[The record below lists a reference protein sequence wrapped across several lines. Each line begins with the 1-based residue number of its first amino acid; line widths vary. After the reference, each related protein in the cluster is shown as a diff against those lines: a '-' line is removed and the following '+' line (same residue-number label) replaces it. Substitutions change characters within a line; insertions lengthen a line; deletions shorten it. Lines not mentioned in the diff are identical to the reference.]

1 MKRAIY
7 LFLTLFLISCS
18 KDDKSS
24 ENQTFLQKYDGYGF
38 VYENDTGSET
48 GSEYVFFSDSEYFL
62 KYASVYGG
70 DSECVLVREESV
82 FDSEEGEGYNL
93 SILTNEGDTLLIE
106 IEYAYEDGEVEIDQ
120 LEYSINSQ
128 GDVMT
133 YTLIVDSDTYTDT
146 FYRTSETYSDL
157 CN

>member
-1 MKRAIY
+1 MKKLL
-7 LFLTLFLISCS
+7 LFTTLLLAFACS
-18 KDDKSS
+18 KDDG

-38 VYENDTGSET
+38 VAEYDLD
-48 GSEYVFFSDSEYFL
+48 SEYHFFSDSEYFL
-62 KYASVYGG
+62 KYAYLFPDG
-70 DSECVLVREESV
+70 DSECALIREGV
-82 FDSEEGEGYNL
+82 DSEEGYDI

-106 IEYAYEDGEVEIDQ
+106 VEYTYTDGEEEVEQ

-133 YTLIVDSDTYTDT
+133 LTYIYDSERSDTDT
-146 FYRTSETYSDL
+146 TTYYRTSETYSDL

>member
-1 MKRAIY
+1 MKKAIY

-38 VYENDTGSET
+38 VYEDDTD
-48 GSEYVFFSDSEYFL
+48 SEYFFFSDSEYFL
-62 KYASVYGG
+62 KYAGLFDGY
-70 DSECVLVREESV
+70 SECTLIREESI

-106 IEYAYEDGEVEIDQ
+106 IEYTDEDGTVEIDQ
-120 LEYSINSQ
+120 FEYSINSQ

-133 YTLIVDSDTYTDT
+133 FTITYYDSDTDTDT